1 MLTPDLLV
9 RHARPGPRYTSYPTV
24 PVWQDDPADSL
35 LLDGVDSLQGPVSI
49 YVHVPFCREQCT
61 FCACNMVVARRQSV
75 GDRFLDAI
83 EAQLDALPLPDAPL
97 PLVRLH
103 LGGGTPTWL
112 TPAQLERL
120 FGLLYA
126 RFAPVEGAELG
137 VEADPDVT
145 TDAHL
150 QTLAQLGVSRVS
162 LGVQS
167 LDPVVLQGVNRPQ
180 HTERIEELV
189 VRARSLGMRGLNL
202 DLMYGLP
209 HQTLPRFTATVRRI
223 LEMTPDRLALFGYA
237 HVPWLKRHQRALD
250 EDAMPGPV
258 DRAALFLAA
267 QELLEDAG
275 YVPIGLDH
283 FARADD
289 ALAVALRDRSL
300 RRDFMGYTD
309 RPHPPMLGL
318 GPSAI
323 SELPATSAGP
333 ARFAQQKSK
342 LAAWWRAVEKGEP
355 LLERGILLTDEDVL
369 RSDVIE
375 ELMCSLEVRW
385 AELSERHG
393 TDVQA
398 LLADEIAALEPLQA
412 DGLVQRFD
420 GGFRVPETHRL
431 LVRNVAMVFDAYLK
445 KPAQDAGPRF
455 SQTV

>member
-24 PVWQDDPADSL
+24 PVWQDAPPDSL
-35 LLDGVDSLQGPVSI
+35 LLDAVGALDGPVSV

-61 FCACNMVVARRQSV
+61 FCGCNMVVARRQDV

-83 EAQLDALPLPDAPL
+83 AAQLDSFPLPDQPL

-112 TPAQLERL
+112 TPTQLERL
-120 FGLLYA
+120 FGLLFA
-126 RFAPVEGAELG
+126 RFTPADGAELG

-150 QTLAQLGVSRVS
+150 QTLADLGVTRIS

-167 LDPVVLQGVNRPQ
+167 LDPVVLHGVNRPQ

-189 VRARSLGMRGLNL
+189 TRARTLGMRGLNL

-209 HQTLPRFTATVRRI
+209 HQTMDRFVGTVRRI
-223 LEMTPDRLALFGYA
+223 LQMTPDRLALFGYA

-250 EDAMPGPV
+250 ESALPGPV

-267 QELLEDAG
+267 QELLEEAG

-289 ALAVALRDRSL
+289 ALAVALGQGTL

-309 RPHPPMLGL
+309 RPHAPMIGL
-318 GPSAI
+318 GPSSI
-323 SELPATSAGP
+323 SELPKTAAGP

-342 LAAWWRAVEKGEP
+342 LAAWWRSVEKGEP
-355 LLERGILLTDEDVL
+355 LLERGILLTDEDRL
-369 RSDVIE
+369 RSDLIE
-375 ELMCSLEVRW
+375 ELMCNLALDLDALGARYGLDLREHLKDELHALQPM
-385 AELSERHG
+385 AEE
-393 TDVQA
+393 
-398 LLADEIAALEPLQA
+398 
-412 DGLVQRFD
+412 GLIQWSD
-420 GGFRVPETHRL
+420 AGFRVPDSHRL

-445 KPAQDAGPRF
+445 KPAPEGPRF